1 MLQLL
6 DVAGLA
12 LKKSKMIGTA
22 AAGHGGRAPITG
34 NFTQCCETKIFTHLF
49 HSVARNNRIFGS
61 SAEQSIGLR
70 ILNSLVECNL
80 CCRFANGQIA
90 FVCRNRQKSRETS
103 MLQFCCGVVGPK
115 VPSSGTQL

>member
-22 AAGHGGRAPITG
+22 ATAAGPITG
-34 NFTQCCETKIFTHLF
+34 NFTQCSETKIFTHLF

-80 CCRFANGQIA
+80 CCRFAIGQIA
-90 FVCRNRQKSRETS
+90 FVCRKRQKSRETS
-103 MLQFCCGVVGPK
+103 MLQFCCRVVGPK